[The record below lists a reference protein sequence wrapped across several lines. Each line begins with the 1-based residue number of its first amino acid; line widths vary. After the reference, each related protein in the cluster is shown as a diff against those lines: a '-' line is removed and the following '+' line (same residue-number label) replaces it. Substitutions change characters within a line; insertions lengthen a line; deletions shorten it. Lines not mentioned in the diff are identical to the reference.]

1 MPLALDSALDALVQQ
16 LKLRS
21 LPEPLLREALTH
33 ASYLNETE
41 APGRSN
47 ERLEYLGDAVLGLV
61 VADELFR
68 LFPQLE
74 EGDLTRIRAELV
86 QRRALA
92 RVAQRIDL
100 GAYLLL
106 GRGEEAAGGR
116 HRERNLAGVLEALI
130 GAVYLSHGY
139 RTARALVRR
148 LLAPEFKNVQTKGVE
163 IDPKSR
169 LQHAAQATWHQPPEY
184 VTLEREMTPDGQLF
198 VVEVRIAGR
207 AFGRGSGPSK
217 REAQRAA
224 ARDAL
229 RHLESGAVEQPC
241 T

>member
-1 MPLALDSALDALVQQ
+1 MPLALDSALDALLAQ
-16 LKLRS
+16 LKIRT

-33 ASYLNETE
+33 ASFLNETE
-41 APGRSN
+41 TPGRSN
-47 ERLEYLGDAVLGLV
+47 ERLEFLGDAVLGLV

-68 LFPQLE
+68 LFPDIG
-74 EGDLTRIRAELV
+74 EGELTRIRAELV

-92 RVAQRIDL
+92 RVAQGIGL
-100 GAYLLL
+100 GEYLVM

-116 HRERNLAGVLEALI
+116 RRERNLAGALEALI
-130 GAVYLSHGY
+130 GAVYLGRGY
-139 RTARALVRR
+139 RSARALVRR
-148 LLAPEFKNVQTKGVE
+148 LLAPELRRVRTMGVE

-169 LQHAAQATWHQPPEY
+169 LQHVAQATWHQPPEY
-184 VTLEREMTPDGQLF
+184 VTLGREMTAEGQLF

-207 AFGRGSGPSK
+207 PYGRGTGPSK

-229 RHLESGAVEQPC
+229 RTLEPVEG
-241 T
+241 